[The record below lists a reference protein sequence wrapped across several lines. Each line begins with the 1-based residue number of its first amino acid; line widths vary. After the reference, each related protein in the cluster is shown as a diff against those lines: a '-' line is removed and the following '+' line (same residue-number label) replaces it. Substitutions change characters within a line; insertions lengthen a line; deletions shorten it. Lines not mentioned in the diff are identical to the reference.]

1 MSYFL
6 NSAGSQNV
14 TLNNREPSD
23 FQGNKFYSKQE
34 MVPPGDY
41 DVNVNGKLVGT
52 TNVRLGGVYTLI
64 IEERSADSYFM
75 EMEIVTAPNSISML

>member
-1 MSYFL
+1 
-6 NSAGSQNV
+6 
-14 TLNNREPSD
+14 
-23 FQGNKFYSKQE
+23 